1 VYLQCLDGQFTLFVE
16 NISVLTMKSC
26 AAAVA
31 AFLAAFY
38 IFNLAFPLDLLR
50 LMTFLQ
56 DYVLSV
62 SDSTT
67 PKTRKSRDAQ
77 KAVIAFVSQL
87 NVTKKR
93 Q

>member
-1 VYLQCLDGQFTLFVE
+1 
-16 NISVLTMKSC
+16 MKSC